1 VLDLCTRP
9 ELRAELSVATIG
21 VGGEDYLDVGLATG
35 EQVLLSREEVEDKL
49 DKLRRMRREARRRGL
64 DLAVYDMT
72 VERNYV
78 GRPAAWKDPAERD

>member
-1 VLDLCTRP
+1 
-9 ELRAELSVATIG
+9 
-21 VGGEDYLDVGLATG
+21 
-35 EQVLLSREEVEDKL
+35 
-49 DKLRRMRREARRRGL
+49 MRREARRRGL